1 MQKTGERAISATQ
14 SLSTV
19 SNEILNRYR
28 ITSRVLAIIVLVLSV
43 FVLFG
48 WAIGN
53 YGIVRLIPD
62 FTGGSSSQV
71 SIPFA
76 GQVNSTTAICLCLT
90 SIALLILNFT
100 TNSKLWI
107 IARILGLSVAIFSI
121 LGIWGEITGEELFS
135 LRILQP
141 EPSAPGITFPNPVVQ
156 EEAASLLLLGIA
168 LFTYAWTI
176 KRTCLSHLFLIAS
189 LLVPLLIL
197 FGAATKSP
205 HLCAMGGC
213 FQMSIGF
220 SILVIF
226 SSLGTLLASCN
237 SGHASLLASRSTGG
251 ALSRRGAAF
260 LLILPFLL
268 LLRTILVT
276 VEVRG
281 YPLVEEPLS
290 WAIFALLALVF
301 TVWLIA
307 SGAGALERIE
317 SEKDEIKL
325 QLEESEDNM
334 RRTLKTVSGS
344 GSGSG
349 SSTGRNQSITRFKKI
364 CMVCSGEF
372 DYSVEICPNDQNPL
386 QKVRYD
392 TLVGTTFLDKYEI
405 LEELGSGGMS
415 TVYKVKQVFLDKEY
429 ALKILKDSA
438 AGSGEGIARFQREA
452 QAAGA
457 LKHQGIISIQDFG
470 LTPDGQPYMTMEY
483 IAGSSLSQLL
493 DKTSKLE
500 LRMALSF
507 MDQICEALMHA
518 HENGIVH
525 RDLKPSNI
533 MLVTGLDGK
542 ITAKIVD
549 FGIAKVV
556 AENSEN
562 SLNLTKTGELIG
574 SPLYMSP
581 EQCRGQKIDHRSDIY
596 SVGCVF
602 YEMLVGLPPIVGK
615 QVTDTILAHIQKAPN
630 PFPDGIEAPANVKE
644 AIYKALEKEPDAR
657 HQSMQDFKRSIF
669 KSFH

>member
-28 ITSRVLAIIVLVLSV
+28 ITSRSLAIVVLALSLL
-43 FVLFG
+43 VLFG
-48 WAIGN
+48 WATGN
-53 YGIVRLIPD
+53 YAIVRLIPD
-62 FTGGSSSQV
+62 FTSGSNSGNA

-90 SIALLILNFT
+90 SFALLILSFT
-100 TNSKLWI
+100 SNSKLWI
-107 IARILGLSVAIFSI
+107 FARALGGLVAIFSI

-135 LRILQP
+135 LRFLQP

-168 LFTYAWTI
+168 LLTYAWTI
-176 KRTCLSHLFLIAS
+176 KRTCLSHFFLIAS

-237 SGHASLLASRSTGG
+237 SGHASLLVSKSAGG

-317 SEKDEIKL
+317 TEKEEIKL

-334 RRTLKTVSGS
+334 RRTLKTVGGS
-344 GSGSG
+344 GNGA
-349 SSTGRNQSITRFKKI
+349 STGRNQSITRFKKI
-364 CMVCSGEF
+364 CMVCSQEF
-372 DYSVEICPNDQNPL
+372 DFSVEICPNDQNPL

-392 TLVGTTFLDKYEI
+392 TLIGTTFLDKYEI

-415 TVYKVKQVFLDKEY
+415 TVYRVKQVFLDKEF

-493 DKTSKLE
+493 DKKSKLD
-500 LRMALSF
+500 LRLALSF
-507 MDQICEALMHA
+507 MDQICEAIMHA

-533 MLVTGLDGK
+533 MLVTELDGK
-542 ITAKIVD
+542 N
-549 FGIAKVV
+549 F
-556 AENSEN
+556 
-562 SLNLTKTGELIG
+562 
-574 SPLYMSP
+574 
-581 EQCRGQKIDHRSDIY
+581 
-596 SVGCVF
+596 SV
-602 YEMLVGLPPIVGK
+602 
-615 QVTDTILAHIQKAPN
+615 
-630 PFPDGIEAPANVKE
+630 
-644 AIYKALEKEPDAR
+644 
-657 HQSMQDFKRSIF
+657 
-669 KSFH
+669 

>member
-1 MQKTGERAISATQ
+1 MS
-14 SLSTV
+14 
-19 SNEILNRYR
+19 IL
-28 ITSRVLAIIVLVLSV
+28 
-43 FVLFG
+43 VLFG
-48 WAIGN
+48 WATGN

-62 FTGGSSSQV
+62 FSGDNNSASAA
-71 SIPFA
+71 IPFA
-76 GQVNSTTAICLCLT
+76 GQVNSTTAICLCFT
-90 SIALLILNFT
+90 SISLLILNF
-100 TNSKLWI
+100 SKNPKAWI
-107 IARILGLSVAIFSI
+107 LARSI
-121 LGIWGEITGEELFS
+121 GAFVLVCSALGIWGEMTGEELFA
-135 LRILQP
+135 LRIFQP

-156 EEAASLLLLGIA
+156 EEAASLLLLGLA
-168 LFTYAWTI
+168 LVSFAWTI
-176 KRTCLSHLFLIAS
+176 KRICLSHLFLIAS

-220 SILVIF
+220 SLLVIF
-226 SSLGTLLASCN
+226 SSLGTLLASCD

-260 LLILPFLL
+260 LLILPLLL
-268 LLRTILVT
+268 LLRTVLVS
-276 VEVRG
+276 VQVRG

-317 SEKDEIKL
+317 TEKEEMKI
-325 QLEESEDNM
+325 QLEESEDLM
-334 RRTLKTVSGS
+334 RRTLKTGANISN
-344 GSGSG
+344 
-349 SSTGRNQSITRFKKI
+349 STNQSITRFKKI

-372 DYSVEICPNDQNPL
+372 DYSIDSCPNDGNPL

-415 TVYKVKQVFLDKEY
+415 TVYKVKQVFLGKEF

-438 AGSGEGIARFQREA
+438 AGSGDGIARFQREA

-493 DKTSKLE
+493 DKKSRLD
-500 LRMALSF
+500 LRLALSF

-542 ITAKIVD
+542 INAKIVD

-602 YEMLVGLPPIVGK
+602 YEMLVGMPPIVGK
-615 QVTDTILAHIQKAPN
+615 QVTDTILAHIQKPPN
-630 PFPDGIEAPANVKE
+630 PFPEGVEIPHNVKE
-644 AIYKALEKEPDAR
+644 AIFKALEKEPDSR
-657 HQSMQDFKRSIF
+657 HQTMYDFKKSIF
-669 KSFH
+669 SN

>member
-1 MQKTGERAISATQ
+1 MPNAGEREISSTQ

-28 ITSRVLAIIVLVLSV
+28 ITSKTLAFAVLGLAIL
-43 FVLFG
+43 VLFG
-48 WAIGN
+48 WASGN

-62 FTGGSSSQV
+62 FINNTNSAEA

-90 SIALLILNFT
+90 SISLLIFNF
-100 TNSKLWI
+100 SKSSKIFI
-107 IARILGLSVAIFSI
+107 IARIIGAIVVFFSA
-121 LGIWGEITGEELFS
+121 LGIWGEITGDELFS
-135 LRILQP
+135 IRLFQP

-156 EEAASLLLLGIA
+156 EEAASLLLLGLA
-168 LFTYAWTI
+168 LLSFAWTV

-226 SSLGTLLASCN
+226 SSLGTLLASCD
-237 SGHASLLASRSTGG
+237 SGHAAILASKSTGG

-260 LLILPFLL
+260 LLMLPFLL
-268 LLRTILVT
+268 LLRTVLVSIK
-276 VEVRG
+276 VRG

-290 WAIFALLALVF
+290 WAIFALLALIF

-317 SEKDEIKL
+317 TEKEEMKL
-325 QLEESEDNM
+325 QLEESEDLM
-334 RRTLKTVSGS
+334 RRTLKTVSN
-344 GSGSG
+344 
-349 SSTGRNQSITRFKKI
+349 SSNSTSQSITRFKKI

-372 DYSVEICPNDQNPL
+372 DYSVETCPNDGNLL

-415 TVYKVKQVFLDKEY
+415 TVYRVKQVFLGKEF

-438 AGSGEGIARFQREA
+438 SGSGESIARFQREA

-493 DKTSKLE
+493 DKKSKLD
-500 LRMALSF
+500 LRLALSF

-542 ITAKIVD
+542 INAKIVD

-556 AENSEN
+556 AENNEN

-602 YEMLVGLPPIVGK
+602 YEMLVGMPPIVGK
-615 QVTDTILAHIQKAPN
+615 QVTDTILAHIQKPPN
-630 PFPDGIEAPANVKE
+630 PFPDGIEIPNNIKN
-644 AIYKALEKEPDAR
+644 AIFKALEKEPDSR
-657 HQSMQDFKRSIF
+657 HQTMYDFKKSIF
-669 KSFH
+669 SN

>member
-28 ITSRVLAIIVLVLSV
+28 ITSRSLAIVVLALSILVLY
-43 FVLFG
+43 G
-48 WAIGN
+48 WATGN

-62 FTGGSSSQV
+62 FTSGNTSGNP

-90 SIALLILNFT
+90 SFALLILNFT
-100 TNSKLWI
+100 SNSKLWI
-107 IARILGLSVAIFSI
+107 FARALGGLVAIFSV

-135 LRILQP
+135 LRVLQP

-156 EEAASLLLLGIA
+156 EEAASLLLLGTA
-168 LFTYAWTI
+168 LLTYAWTL

-226 SSLGTLLASCN
+226 SSLGTLLASCT
-237 SGHASLLASRSTGG
+237 SGHASLLVSKSAGG

-317 SEKDEIKL
+317 TEKEEIKL

-334 RRTLKTVSGS
+334 RRTLKTVGGS
-344 GSGSG
+344 GGA
-349 SSTGRNQSITRFKKI
+349 STGRNQSITRFKKI
-364 CMVCSGEF
+364 CMVCSQEF
-372 DYSVEICPNDQNPL
+372 DFSVEICPNDQNPL

-415 TVYKVKQVFLDKEY
+415 TVYKVKQVFLDKEF

-452 QAAGA
+452 QAAGS

-493 DKTSKLE
+493 DKKSKLD
-500 LRMALSF
+500 LRLALSF
-507 MDQICEALMHA
+507 MDQICEALKHA

-602 YEMLVGLPPIVGK
+602 YEMLVGMPPIVGK
-615 QVTDTILAHIQKAPN
+615 QVTDTILAHIQKPPN
-630 PFPDGIEAPANVKE
+630 PFPDGVEVPENVKE
-644 AIYKALEKEPDAR
+644 AIYKALEKEPDSR

-669 KSFH
+669 NT

>member
-28 ITSRVLAIIVLVLSV
+28 ITSRSLAIIVLALSLL
-43 FVLFG
+43 VLFG
-48 WAIGN
+48 WATGN

-62 FTGGSSSQV
+62 FTSDSSSGNL

-90 SIALLILNFT
+90 SFALLIFNFT
-100 TNSKLWI
+100 SNSKLRI
-107 IARILGLSVAIFSI
+107 FARALGLLVAIFSI

-168 LFTYAWTI
+168 LLTYAWTI
-176 KRTCLSHLFLIAS
+176 KRTCLSHFFLIAS

-237 SGHASLLASRSTGG
+237 SGHASLLVSRSAGG

-317 SEKDEIKL
+317 TEKEEIKL

-334 RRTLKTVSGS
+334 RRTMKTVGGSESGA
-344 GSGSG
+344 
-349 SSTGRNQSITRFKKI
+349 STGRNQSITRFKKI
-364 CMVCSGEF
+364 CMVCSQEF

-415 TVYKVKQVFLDKEY
+415 TVYKVKQVFLDKEF

-493 DKTSKLE
+493 DKKSKLD
-500 LRMALSF
+500 LRLALSF
-507 MDQICEALMHA
+507 MDQICEALKHA

-533 MLVTGLDGK
+533 MLVTELDGK

-596 SVGCVF
+596 SLGCVF
-602 YEMLVGLPPIVGK
+602 YEMLVGMPPIVGK
-615 QVTDTILAHIQKAPN
+615 QVTDTILAHIQKPPN
-630 PFPDGIEAPANVKE
+630 PFPDGIEVPEHVKE

-669 KSFH
+669 NT

>member
-28 ITSRVLAIIVLVLSV
+28 ITSRSLAIVVLALSILVLY
-43 FVLFG
+43 G
-48 WAIGN
+48 WATGN

-62 FTGGSSSQV
+62 FTSGSTSGNP

-90 SIALLILNFT
+90 SFALLILNFT
-100 TNSKLWI
+100 SSSKLWI
-107 IARILGLSVAIFSI
+107 FARALGGLVAIFSV

-135 LRILQP
+135 LRVLQP

-168 LFTYAWTI
+168 LLTYAWTL

-226 SSLGTLLASCN
+226 SSLGTLLASCT
-237 SGHASLLASRSTGG
+237 SGHASLLVSKSAGG

-317 SEKDEIKL
+317 TENEEIKL

-334 RRTLKTVSGS
+334 RRTLKTVGGS
-344 GSGSG
+344 GGA
-349 SSTGRNQSITRFKKI
+349 STGRNQSITRFKKI
-364 CMVCSGEF
+364 CMVCSQEF
-372 DYSVEICPNDQNPL
+372 DFSVEICPNDQNPL

-415 TVYKVKQVFLDKEY
+415 TVYKVKQVFLDKEF

-452 QAAGA
+452 QAAGS

-493 DKTSKLE
+493 DKKSKLD
-500 LRMALSF
+500 LRLALSF
-507 MDQICEALMHA
+507 MDQICEALKHA

-602 YEMLVGLPPIVGK
+602 YEMLVGMPPIVGK
-615 QVTDTILAHIQKAPN
+615 QVTDTILAHIQKPPN
-630 PFPDGIEAPANVKE
+630 PFPDGVEVPENVKE
-644 AIYKALEKEPDAR
+644 AIYKALEKEPDSR

-669 KSFH
+669 NT

>member
-1 MQKTGERAISATQ
+1 MVTADASVKTTNAKSASV
-14 SLSTV
+14 SLMIV
-19 SNEILNRYR
+19 NRYR
-28 ITSRVLAIIVLVLSV
+28 IASRILTCLVLFLAV

-48 WAIGN
+48 WATGN
-53 YGIVRLIPD
+53 YAMVRLIPE
-62 FTGGSSSQV
+62 FGQHGQAGGI

-76 GQVNSTTAICLCLT
+76 GQVNSTTAICLVIT
-90 SIALLILNFT
+90 SISLLIFNFSS
-100 TNSKLWI
+100 NAKI
-107 IARILGLSVAIFSI
+107 RIVARFLGLTVASI
-121 LGIWGEITGEELFS
+121 SLIGIYGEITGEELFS
-135 LRILQP
+135 LRIFQP

-156 EEAASLLLLGIA
+156 EEAASLLLLGLSLTSFGWI
-168 LFTYAWTI
+168 Y
-176 KRTCLSHLFLIAS
+176 KKTCLSHVLLVAS

-197 FGAATKSP
+197 FGAATKSE

-220 SILVIF
+220 STLVIF
-226 SSLGTLLASCN
+226 SAIGALLTSCEA
-237 SGHASLLASRSTGG
+237 GHASLLVSSSTGG
-251 ALSRRGAAF
+251 ALTRRGAAL

-268 LLRTILVT
+268 LMRTFLVSI
-276 VEVRG
+276 EVRG

-290 WAIFALLALVF
+290 WAIFALFSLAF
-301 TVWLIA
+301 TVWLIV

-317 SEKDEIKL
+317 KEKEEMQL
-325 QLEESEDNM
+325 QLEESEDLM
-334 RRTLKTVSGS
+334 RRTLKTVGGS
-344 GSGSG
+344 GSNTSSG
-349 SSTGRNQSITRFKKI
+349 QSITRFKKI

-372 DYSVEICPNDQNPL
+372 DYSIDTCPKDGNPL
-386 QKVRYD
+386 QRVRYD

-415 TVYKVKQVFLDKEY
+415 TVYKVRQVFLGKDF

-452 QAAGA
+452 QSAGA
-457 LKHQGIISIQDFG
+457 LKHPGIISIQDFG

-483 IAGSSLSQLL
+483 IDGSSLSELL
-493 DKTSKLE
+493 DKKTRLD
-500 LRMALSF
+500 LRLALNF
-507 MDQICEALMHA
+507 MEQICDALIHA

-533 MLVTGLDGK
+533 MLVTGLDGR
-542 ITAKIVD
+542 ISAKIVD

-581 EQCRGQKIDHRSDIY
+581 EQCRGQKIDYRSDIY
-596 SVGCVF
+596 SLGCVF
-602 YEMLVGLPPIVGK
+602 FEMLAGIPPIYGK
-615 QVTDTILAHIQKAPN
+615 QVTDTILAHLQKPPS
-630 PFPDGIEAPANVKE
+630 PFPEGILVPPKVQE
-644 AIYKALEKEPDAR
+644 AIYKALEKEPENR
-657 HQSMQDFKRSIF
+657 FQTITDFK
-669 KSFH
+669 KSLLS

>member
-28 ITSRVLAIIVLVLSV
+28 ITSRSLAIVVLALSLL
-43 FVLFG
+43 VLFG
-48 WAIGN
+48 WATGN
-53 YGIVRLIPD
+53 YAIVRLIPD
-62 FTGGSSSQV
+62 FTSGSNSGNA

-90 SIALLILNFT
+90 SFALLILSFT
-100 TNSKLWI
+100 SNSKLWI
-107 IARILGLSVAIFSI
+107 FARALGGLVAIFSI

-135 LRILQP
+135 LRFLQP

-168 LFTYAWTI
+168 LLTYAWTI
-176 KRTCLSHLFLIAS
+176 KRTCLSHFFLIAS

-237 SGHASLLASRSTGG
+237 SGHASLLVSKSAGG

-317 SEKDEIKL
+317 TEKEEIKL

-334 RRTLKTVSGS
+334 RRTLKTVGGS
-344 GSGSG
+344 GNGA
-349 SSTGRNQSITRFKKI
+349 STGRNQSITRFKKI
-364 CMVCSGEF
+364 CMVCSQEF
-372 DYSVEICPNDQNPL
+372 DFSVEICPNDQNPL

-392 TLVGTTFLDKYEI
+392 TLIGTTFLDKYEI

-415 TVYKVKQVFLDKEY
+415 TVYRVKQVFLDKEF

-493 DKTSKLE
+493 DKKSKLD
-500 LRMALSF
+500 LRLALSF
-507 MDQICEALMHA
+507 MDQICEAIMHA

-533 MLVTGLDGK
+533 MLVTELDGK

-602 YEMLVGLPPIVGK
+602 YEMLVGMPPIVGK
-615 QVTDTILAHIQKAPN
+615 QVTDTILAHIQKPPN
-630 PFPDGIEAPANVKE
+630 PFPDGLQVPENVKE

-669 KSFH
+669 NT

>member
-1 MQKTGERAISATQ
+1 MENAGERVISSTQ

-28 ITSRVLAIIVLVLSV
+28 ITSKALAFTVLGLAIL
-43 FVLFG
+43 VLFG
-48 WAIGN
+48 WASGN
-53 YGIVRLIPD
+53 YGVVRLIPD
-62 FTGGSSSQV
+62 FINNTNTADAA
-71 SIPFA
+71 IPFA

-90 SIALLILNFT
+90 SIALLIFNFSN
-100 TNSKLWI
+100 NSKVRV
-107 IARILGLSVAIFSI
+107 IARMTGALVVFFSA
-121 LGIWGEITGEELFS
+121 LGIWGEITGDELFS
-135 LRILQP
+135 IRLFQP

-156 EEAASLLLLGIA
+156 EEAASLLLLGLA
-168 LFTYAWTI
+168 LLTFAWTF
-176 KRTCLSHLFLIAS
+176 KRTCFSHLFLVAS

-226 SSLGTLLASCN
+226 SSLGTLLASCDT
-237 SGHASLLASRSTGG
+237 GHAAILASKSAGG

-260 LLILPFLL
+260 LLMLPFLL
-268 LLRTILVT
+268 LLRTVLVS
-276 VEVRG
+276 VKVRG

-290 WAIFALLALVF
+290 WAIFALLALIF

-317 SEKDEIKL
+317 TEKEEMKL
-325 QLEESEDNM
+325 QLEESEDMM
-334 RRTLKTVSGS
+334 RRTLKTVSN
-344 GSGSG
+344 
-349 SSTGRNQSITRFKKI
+349 SSSSASQSITRFKKI

-372 DYSVEICPNDQNPL
+372 EYSIETCPNDGNPL

-415 TVYKVKQVFLDKEY
+415 TVYRVKQVFLGKEF

-438 AGSGEGIARFQREA
+438 SGSGESIARFQREA

-457 LKHQGIISIQDFG
+457 LKHHGIISIQDFG

-493 DKTSKLE
+493 DKKSKLD
-500 LRMALSF
+500 LRLALSF

-542 ITAKIVD
+542 INAKIVD

-556 AENSEN
+556 AENNEN

-581 EQCRGQKIDHRSDIY
+581 EQCKGQKIDHRSDIY

-602 YEMLVGLPPIVGK
+602 YEMLVGMPPIVGK
-615 QVTDTILAHIQKAPN
+615 QVTDTILAHIQKPPN
-630 PFPDGIEAPANVKE
+630 PFPDGIEIPNNIKN
-644 AIYKALEKEPDAR
+644 AIFKALEKEPDSR
-657 HQSMQDFKRSIF
+657 HQTMYDFKKSIF
-669 KSFH
+669 SN

>member
-28 ITSRVLAIIVLVLSV
+28 ITSKILAFSVLSLSIL
-43 FVLFG
+43 VLFG
-48 WAIGN
+48 WATGN

-62 FTGGSSSQV
+62 FSNNGGSGSLA
-71 SIPFA
+71 IPFA
-76 GQVNSTTAICLCLT
+76 GQVNSTTAICLCFT
-90 SIALLILNFT
+90 SISLLILNFSK
-100 TNSKLWI
+100 NSKVWI
-107 IARILGLSVAIFSI
+107 LARVIGALVVIFSA
-121 LGIWGEITGEELFS
+121 LGIWGEITGEELFA
-135 LRILQP
+135 LRIFQP

-156 EEAASLLLLGIA
+156 EEAASLLLLGLA
-168 LFTYAWTI
+168 LVSFEWTI
-176 KRTCLSHLFLIAS
+176 KKTCLSHIFLIAS

-226 SSLGTLLASCN
+226 TSLGTLLASCD
-237 SGHASLLASRSTGG
+237 SGHASLLASKSTGG

-268 LLRTILVT
+268 LLRTVLVS
-276 VEVRG
+276 VQVRG

-317 SEKDEIKL
+317 TEKEEIKS
-325 QLEESEDNM
+325 QLEESEDLM
-334 RRTLKTVSGS
+334 RRTLKTGANI
-344 GSGSG
+344 GN
-349 SSTGRNQSITRFKKI
+349 STNQSITRFKKI

-372 DYSVEICPNDQNPL
+372 DYSIEICPNDGNTL

-415 TVYKVKQVFLDKEY
+415 TVYKVKQVFLGKEF

-493 DKTSKLE
+493 DKKSKLD
-500 LRMALSF
+500 LRLALSF

-533 MLVTGLDGK
+533 MLVTGIDGK
-542 ITAKIVD
+542 INAKIVD

-602 YEMLVGLPPIVGK
+602 YEMLVGMPPIVGK
-615 QVTDTILAHIQKAPN
+615 QVTDTILAHIQKPPN
-630 PFPDGIEAPANVKE
+630 PFPEGVEIPSNVKE
-644 AIYKALEKEPDAR
+644 AIFKALEKEPNSR
-657 HQSMQDFKRSIF
+657 HQTMSDFKKSIF
-669 KSFH
+669 SS